1 MTIHRKGETE
11 KMSYTHKQILKNDM
25 LLDQRGAMI
34 EVMMEAQSK
43 YCADVNS
50 PCNDCEYFNETCDCQ
65 VALFAEALMNAG
77 YGFVGE

>member
-1 MTIHRKGETE
+1 
-11 KMSYTHKQILKNDM
+11 MSYTHKQILKNDM
-25 LLDQRGAMI
+25 LLDQRDAMI
-34 EVMMEAQSK
+34 EVMMEVQSK
-43 YCADVNS
+43 YCANLSS